1 MLEKLKTDVCRGNLE
16 LPRHGLVTWTSG
28 NLSARDPETGL
39 VVIKPSGM
47 LYDAMTPDDMV
58 VVDLDGKVV
67 EGHRGASS
75 DTASHLYVYR
85 RRDDIRSIIHTH
97 STFATAWAATGQDI
111 PCAVTAIADEF
122 GGPVPCGDYAQI
134 GTEQIGEQIMR
145 FIDQSPAVLLKK
157 HGVFTVGTSIEKAI
171 KAAVMVED
179 VAKTLTYAKL
189 IGEISPLPQSEI
201 DSNHDRYTNRY
212 CTAAASTGVPSS
224 CVPPQPAPRPMC
236 PACCLNLGAVPVGP
250 LSCRRAILLIGSST
264 SSAVLGSTFPTSV

>member
-97 STFATAWAATGQDI
+97 SCLLYT
-111 PCAVTAIADEF
+111 
-122 GGPVPCGDYAQI
+122 
-134 GTEQIGEQIMR
+134 
-145 FIDQSPAVLLKK
+145 SP
-157 HGVFTVGTSIEKAI
+157 
-171 KAAVMVED
+171 
-179 VAKTLTYAKL
+179 
-189 IGEISPLPQSEI
+189 SPR
-201 DSNHDRYTNRY
+201 D
-212 CTAAASTGVPSS
+212 
-224 CVPPQPAPRPMC
+224 
-236 PACCLNLGAVPVGP
+236 
-250 LSCRRAILLIGSST
+250 
-264 SSAVLGSTFPTSV
+264 

>member
-122 GGPVPCGDYAQI
+122 GGQC
-134 GTEQIGEQIMR
+134 R
-145 FIDQSPAVLLKK
+145 
-157 HGVFTVGTSIEKAI
+157 
-171 KAAVMVED
+171 AATTPRL
-179 VAKTLTYAKL
+179 AL
-189 IGEISPLPQSEI
+189 
-201 DSNHDRYTNRY
+201 NRLV
-212 CTAAASTGVPSS
+212 SRS
-224 CVPPQPAPRPMC
+224 
-236 PACCLNLGAVPVGP
+236 
-250 LSCRRAILLIGSST
+250 
-264 SSAVLGSTFPTSV
+264 